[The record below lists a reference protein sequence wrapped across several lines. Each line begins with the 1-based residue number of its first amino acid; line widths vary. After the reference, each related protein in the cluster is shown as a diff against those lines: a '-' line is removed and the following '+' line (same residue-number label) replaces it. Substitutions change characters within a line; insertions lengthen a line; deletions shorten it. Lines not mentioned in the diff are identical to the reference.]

1 MLSLVGSLLGFGTSF
16 LPTLLGFFEQGQKN
30 RHQLK
35 LLEAQAKHAEVL
47 SQLKLEELDAAADV
61 EESRSIYEHAAQL
74 ARSNKSSFKSALQAS
89 VRPVVTYFFFILFA
103 TIKGLAVYVAVQEGD
118 DVSQAILASWDEETK
133 ILFSTVISFW
143 FGQRGMKSIRK
154 ARNGKS

>member
-1 MLSLVGSLLGFGTSF
+1 MLSLFGSLLGFGTSF

-47 SQLKLEELDAAADV
+47 SQLKLQELDAAADV

-74 ARSNKSSFKSALQAS
+74 ARSNKSSFISALQAS

>member
-1 MLSLVGSLLGFGTSF
+1 MLSLFGSLLGFGTSF

-35 LLEAQAKHAEVL
+35 LLDAQAKHAEVL

-74 ARSNKSSFKSALQAS
+74 ARSNKSSFISALQAS
-89 VRPVVTYFFFILFA
+89 VRPVVTYFFFILFGI
-103 TIKGLAVYVAVQEGD
+103 IKGLAVYVAVIEGD
-118 DVSQAILASWDEETK
+118 DVSQAILNSWDEESK
-133 ILFSTVISFW
+133 ILFSTIISFW

>member
-74 ARSNKSSFKSALQAS
+74 ARSNTSSFISALQAS

>member
-35 LLEAQAKHAEVL
+35 LLEAQAKHAEFL
-47 SQLKLEELDAAADV
+47 SQLKLQELDAAADV
-61 EESRSIYEHAAQL
+61 EESRSIYEHAAEL
-74 ARSNKSSFKSALQAS
+74 ARSNKSSFISALQAS

-118 DVSQAILASWDEETK
+118 DVTQAILNSWDEETK

-143 FGQRGMKSIRK
+143 FGQRGMRKIRE

>member
-35 LLEAQAKHAEVL
+35 LLDAQAKHAEVL

-74 ARSNKSSFKSALQAS
+74 ARRNKSSFISALQAS

>member
-1 MLSLVGSLLGFGTSF
+1 MLSLFGSLLGFGTSF

-47 SQLKLEELDAAADV
+47 SQLNIQELDAAADV
-61 EESRSIYEHAAQL
+61 EESRSIYEHAAEL
-74 ARSNKSSFKSALQAS
+74 ARSNKSSFISALQAS

-118 DVSQAILASWDEETK
+118 DVTQAILNSWDEETK

-143 FGQRGMKSIRK
+143 FGQRGMRKIRE
-154 ARNGKS
+154 ARNGKG

>member
-1 MLSLVGSLLGFGTSF
+1 MLSLFGSLLGFGTSF

-74 ARSNKSSFKSALQAS
+74 ARSNKSSFISALQAS

>member
-35 LLEAQAKHAEVL
+35 FLEAQAKHAEVL

-74 ARSNKSSFKSALQAS
+74 ARSNKSSFISALQAS

>member
-1 MLSLVGSLLGFGTSF
+1 MLSLFGSLLGFGTSF

-47 SQLKLEELDAAADV
+47 SQLKLQELDAAADV

-74 ARSNKSSFKSALQAS
+74 ARSNKSSFISALQAS

-118 DVSQAILASWDEETK
+118 DVTQAILNSWDEETK

-143 FGQRGMKSIRK
+143 FGQRGMRKIRE
-154 ARNGKS
+154 ARNGKG

>member
-61 EESRSIYEHAAQL
+61 EESRSIYEHAGTL
-74 ARSNKSSFKSALQAS
+74 ARSNKSSFISALQAS

>member
-16 LPTLLGFFEQGQKN
+16 LPTLLGFFEQGQTH

-47 SQLKLEELDAAADV
+47 SQLKLQELDAAADV
-61 EESRSIYEHAAQL
+61 EESRSIYEHAAEL
-74 ARSNKSSFKSALQAS
+74 ARSNKSSFISALQAS

-118 DVSQAILASWDEETK
+118 DVTQAILNSWDEETK

-143 FGQRGMKSIRK
+143 FGQRGMRKIRE